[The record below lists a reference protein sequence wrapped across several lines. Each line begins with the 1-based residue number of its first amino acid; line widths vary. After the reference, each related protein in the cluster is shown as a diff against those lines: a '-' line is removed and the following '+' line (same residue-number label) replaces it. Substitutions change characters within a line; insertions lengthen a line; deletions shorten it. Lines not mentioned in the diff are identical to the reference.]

1 MRAGSLR
8 HRAEILSMGA
18 DLAPASH
25 GSRWVGI
32 RAKESADAPAA
43 EGLRTRS
50 MVEVRA
56 RSDAALIPGRYLRQG
71 GRLLHITSVR
81 DPMGNGAELVL
92 SCEEFVGEC
101 GEAMPLG
108 LPARRCRVFLQHDAP
123 LRDDMGQV
131 TAYKT
136 RAEVALIE
144 AGRLQAGYDQ
154 LRVCG
159 VTYNV
164 LDYEA
169 SSDDGIVRGL
179 WLEPVG

>member
-1 MRAGSLR
+1 MRAGRLNTPATLLELG
-8 HRAEILSMGA
+8 AELQCIEHDWL
-18 DLAPASH
+18 
-25 GSRWVGI
+25 WCGI
-32 RAKESADAPAA
+32 QTKESAEPPFPTGLHNPAKVSIRA
-43 EGLRTRS
+43 WYDERLRQ
-50 MVEVRA
+50 
-56 RSDAALIPGRYLRQG
+56 GRYLLAD
-71 GRLLHITSVR
+71 GRLFHIDSVR
-81 DPMGNGAELVL
+81 DYTGARAELAITAT
-92 SCEEFVGEC
+92 EFVGEC

-144 AGRLQAGYDQ
+144 AGRLQAGSDQ
-154 LRVCG
+154 LRVAG

-164 LDYEA
+164 IDYDA

-179 WLEPVG
+179 WLDAVR